1 MPRFQ
6 TIRTLLPGLACCVIL
21 WPPAAAIAKKRNT
34 APATVTVAV
43 CDTVPALFADNST
56 EAFIRAG
63 EMVAERDIAFFTGDL
78 LETYKILKNDPR
90 NLTRLFIRCDRN
102 WGATAYALALQA
114 ASRVPMQVVLMNY
127 DAAGRDW
134 ERTAIGMGM
143 IYKGSLQPGY
153 TFGIYVNRQ
162 QEVWRK
168 MLEAP
173 LRWRRTF
180 LDR

>member
-1 MPRFQ
+1 MPRFH

-21 WPPAAAIAKKRNT
+21 GLPGAAIAKKRNT
-34 APATVTVAV
+34 APSADTVAV

-56 EAFIRAG
+56 EVFIRAG

-90 NLTRLFIRCDRN
+90 NLTRLFVRCDRN

-143 IYKGSLQPGY
+143 IYKGSLQPAY